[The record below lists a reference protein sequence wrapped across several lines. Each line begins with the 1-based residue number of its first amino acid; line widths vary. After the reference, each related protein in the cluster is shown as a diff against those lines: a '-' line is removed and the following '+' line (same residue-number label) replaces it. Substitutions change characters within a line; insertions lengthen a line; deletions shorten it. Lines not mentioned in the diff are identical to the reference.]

1 MKLEAAVDTSECY
14 RQDLLIDTFSLS
26 HLQTALQ
33 NSGIVPDVIDGVKL
47 EEAVNHEDLA

>member
-1 MKLEAAVDTSECY
+1 VNAIVKTYSSTPFL
-14 RQDLLIDTFSLS
+14 LS